1 MFAAAAADVRHV
13 MVGGR
18 WIVRDGA
25 HTLDVDVRRAR
36 RCDAR
41 CAIAVS
47 ALVVDNIGLLV
58 TNDPALGEGRGL
70 VRDAA
75 LVIEDG
81 VRRRGRARGRARPT
95 SASTPA
101 GAA

>member
-1 MFAAAAADVRHV
+1 M
-13 MVGGR
+13 
-18 WIVRDGA
+18 
-25 HTLDVDVRRAR
+25 
-36 RCDAR
+36 
-41 CAIAVS
+41 S
-47 ALVVDNIGLLV
+47 LVVDNIGLLV
-58 TNDPALGEGRGL
+58 TNDPALGEGPLGL

-81 VRRRGRARGRARPT
+81 RVAAVERGRRARPT